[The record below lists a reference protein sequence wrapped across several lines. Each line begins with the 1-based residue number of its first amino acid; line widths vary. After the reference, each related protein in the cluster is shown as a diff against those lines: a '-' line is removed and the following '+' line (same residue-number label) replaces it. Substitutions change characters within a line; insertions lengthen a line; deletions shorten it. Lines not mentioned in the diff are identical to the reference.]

1 MSQDKTSPA
10 KDAGR
15 EYAEIWGE
23 AIHSNRHLRTITVGL
38 GIAVILLIIVVIRI
52 ASADPPRPIVVRVD
66 EIGRAEAVAYDVM
79 EAQADPLDPTT
90 KYFLNRF
97 VYDFYSR
104 RRATVE
110 ENWSRSLRFL
120 TTDLANASFRA
131 ESQNIALLAAGAAR
145 DELQVD
151 RVVLRIQANPQEPHS
166 ASADFDLVRLVAEG
180 EVDRER
186 WSLSLQFLFLDEIP
200 PDLIVHNPMGIVIT
214 YLQGDRAV
222 VTGGPMIEHLK
233 GRERA
238 LAALGWTGREA
249 EWIALVCLHSGVF
262 TRAQFCHYF
271 EAHRSAARRIV
282 RTLLERREAVES
294 EWPVVNGGGK
304 SCRISSKPIYRALG
318 IENIR
323 HRRKATVS
331 VLRRRLLSL
340 DFVLEHPGMNWLPT
354 EGEKVE
360 FIEGLGVHSNLIP
373 RRIYYGAVRAQKRY
387 FALKLPV
394 AGGDKTVTFAYV
406 DPGHA
411 TAVELH
417 SWGAAHG
424 PLWDAIRAKGRRVEV
439 IAIGAELD
447 AVLRADRVLQLWAA
461 AEPGK
466 VAAGLTVKQEISAIS
481 DAIDNRDMEFLA
493 KYGGMGEAGKRYMAL
508 RKLPEAELAKG
519 VSIDDYSTFRA
530 TRFSEPV

>member
-1 MSQDKTSPA
+1 
-10 KDAGR
+10 
-15 EYAEIWGE
+15 
-23 AIHSNRHLRTITVGL
+23 
-38 GIAVILLIIVVIRI
+38 
-52 ASADPPRPIVVRVD
+52 
-66 EIGRAEAVAYDVM
+66 
-79 EAQADPLDPTT
+79 
-90 KYFLNRF
+90 
-97 VYDFYSR
+97 
-104 RRATVE
+104 
-110 ENWSRSLRFL
+110 
-120 TTDLANASFRA
+120 
-131 ESQNIALLAAGAAR
+131 
-145 DELQVD
+145 
-151 RVVLRIQANPQEPHS
+151 
-166 ASADFDLVRLVAEG
+166 
-180 EVDRER
+180 
-186 WSLSLQFLFLDEIP
+186 
-200 PDLIVHNPMGIVIT
+200 
-214 YLQGDRAV
+214 
-222 VTGGPMIEHLK
+222 MIEHLK
-233 GRERA
+233 GREQA

-340 DFVLEHPGMNWLPT
+340 DFVLEHPGLNWLPT

-439 IAIGAELD
+439 VAIGAELD
-447 AVLRADRVLQLWAA
+447 AVLRADLVLQLWAS

-466 VAAGLTVKQEISAIS
+466 VIEGLTIKQEISAIREALHS
-481 DAIDNRDMEFLA
+481 DDLDFMSQ
-493 KYGGMGEAGKRYMAL
+493 YGGINQGAARYKELLM
-508 RKLPEAELAKG
+508 LPEGELVKG
-519 VSIDDYSTFRA
+519 VSIDDYSTYRA
-530 TRFSEPV
+530 HRFADPI